1 MRYNT
6 NNPAP
11 SNDPRDL
18 NDNALILDELMNSL
32 EETAKDRFE
41 RDRYTVQAFHNIVID
56 AKAQIDPTVEAA
68 KEAVNSTADAAI
80 VEMEE
85 TAAALGDDL
94 NNKHASTYAELVAM
108 PQTRDSVV
116 AVVDDDPDDDKNGWY
131 YWDNTAT
138 AWQYFKKQPS
148 QDARLKDTES
158 GQPAFAVQDPLGN
171 TILEG
176 DADGVR
182 ARVFDATQTV
192 ASPEVLVGD
201 TSIEKTVVP
210 GVHFVDESGFVA
222 LSLDTAGAL
231 HGGDQSDSGSDA
243 EEADRAERNAGNLAA
258 SSAVRG
264 EFNSTVQRPVFN
276 YNHILTIS
284 QSLGTGYEGWPALS
298 RTARYGNLMF
308 GNSPRPGNAYAADFT
323 PLGGAAL
330 KPLVAV
336 VQSGNGNTILT
347 DEQVAAL
354 APGAG
359 NEGES
364 PDVAALNFARK
375 MFLQYHGVAS
385 DPDRLFVLSN
395 CGFAGTTIEQLSKG
409 ATPDR
414 YQRFLQAA
422 QGVKA
427 IADSEGKSYGIPAF
441 LFMQGEYNYVSD
453 FGGDNTKDGY
463 KAKLLTQANNW
474 RTDIAA
480 GIAGQDSPPAIITY
494 QTSGSWTRDGNN
506 LAIGMAQWELSQ
518 EQPNWFM
525 ATPSYPFTDKGGHL
539 DCNGYRWMGA
549 QLGKVLHRVVTLG
562 ENWIPLSPRRVTIT
576 GRQILIDFHV
586 PYPPLVFAKPYVVLE
601 PVDYSNK
608 GFRVIDAQGTV
619 ALNSVEIVSET
630 QVLITLA
637 RSVGATPLVQYATLA
652 GSSGNGNLRDSD
664 PTVAADLYTYNA
676 GTGQYPGADI
686 ADLVNKPYPLHNWCI
701 AFSVAPEQ
709 I

>member
-1 MRYNT
+1 
-6 NNPAP
+6 
-11 SNDPRDL
+11 
-18 NDNALILDELMNSL
+18 
-32 EETAKDRFE
+32 
-41 RDRYTVQAFHNIVID
+41 
-56 AKAQIDPTVEAA
+56 
-68 KEAVNSTADAAI
+68 
-80 VEMEE
+80 
-85 TAAALGDDL
+85 
-94 NNKHASTYAELVAM
+94 M
-108 PQTRDSVV
+108 PQTRDAVV
-116 AVVDDDPDDDKNGWY
+116 AVVDADPDDSKNGWY
-131 YWDNTAT
+131 YWDSASST
-138 AWQYFKKQPS
+138 WKYFIKQPS
-148 QDARLKDTES
+148 HDARLKDTDS

-176 DADGVR
+176 GAEGLR
-182 ARVFDATQTV
+182 SRVFTATQKLE
-192 ASPEVLVGD
+192 SPEVLVGD
-201 TSIEKTVVP
+201 TVIEETVVP
-210 GVHFVDESGFVA
+210 GVHFVDESGFVG
-222 LSLDTAGAL
+222 LSLDTAGGL
-231 HGGDQSDSGSDA
+231 HGGGQSESGSNA
-243 EEADRAERNAGNLAA
+243 EEVSRAERNAGNLAA

-298 RTARYGNLMF
+298 RIARYGNLMF
-308 GNSPRPGNAYAADFT
+308 GDSPRPGSAYAADFT
-323 PLGGAAL
+323 PLGGATL

-336 VQSGNGNTILT
+336 VQSGDGRTILT

-354 APGAG
+354 TPGAG

-364 PDVAALNFARK
+364 PDVGAVNFARK
-375 MFLQYHGVAS
+375 MFLQYHGLAS

-441 LFMQGEYNYVSD
+441 LFMQGEYNYTSD
-453 FGGDNTKDGY
+453 HGGDNTKDGY
-463 KAKLLTQANNW
+463 KAKLLAQANNW
-474 RTDIAA
+474 RADIAA

-518 EQPNWFM
+518 EQPDWFM

-576 GRQILIDFHV
+576 GRQVLIDFHV
-586 PYPPLVFAKPYVVLE
+586 PCPPLVFAKPYVVLE
-601 PVDYSNK
+601 PVDYANK
-608 GFRVIDAQGTV
+608 GFRVVDAQGSVGLT
-619 ALNSVEIVSET
+619 SVEIVSET
-630 QVLITLA
+630 QVVLTLA
-637 RSVGATPLVQYATLA
+637 RSVGSDPLVQYATLA

-664 PTVAADLYTYNA
+664 PTVSADLYTFEA
-676 GTGQYPGADI
+676 GTGQYPGANI